1 MGRYCDYCRGDDP
14 PFVHCSGT
22 ADSSSNACRAVIH
35 HDCIRRRSPTSSS
48 TSRGRGRGGTGTDT
62 ERCDLVDEWMCG
74 DCEHQVSSASTIM
87 SPVDEKWD
95 SDKVLATCKEW
106 TRRILQNRQRFLNS
120 IESSLVPFCD
130 SLPSRNNIHR
140 KPQTQTH
147 QQQHQ
152 LTDTPD
158 FISNASLRDY
168 QLHGVS
174 TLLGWY
180 QRGVG
185 GILADEMGLGKTIQT
200 IAFLGCLKADLGLSG
215 PHLVIVPLPVLQ
227 NWANELSRF
236 APSLSFR
243 KISGTKAER
252 AFCLGDDRTQRAG
265 FDVYLT
271 TYETVQCEEG
281 FFADCWS
288 WATVTI
294 DEGHRIKNEKSSLRR
309 ALNRIVSPFRLLLT
323 GTPLQNNLHEL
334 WALLN
339 YILPEVFKASRTFD
353 EAARVREDVVD
364 VDVCAAARSLLD
376 RAMMLRRLKR
386 DVETSLLPKVICKLF
401 VDMTPLQLRL
411 YKGILQRSDA
421 LHVSSMLS
429 MSQLLAT
436 LSQLHKV
443 VNHPKQILNFRDK
456 ARAEEAKRIA
466 NNTYAGAV
474 PVMHR

>member
-14 PFVHCSGT
+14 PFVHCSG
-22 ADSSSNACRAVIH
+22 AAGSSSNACRAVIH
-35 HDCIRRRSPTSSS
+35 RDCIRHRSPSS
-48 TSRGRGRGGTGTDT
+48 SRGRGDTGT
-62 ERCDLVDEWMCG
+62 ELCHLVDEWMCG
-74 DCEHQVSSASTIM
+74 DCEHQVSASTT
-87 SPVDEKWD
+87 SPAVDKWD
-95 SDKVLATCKEW
+95 SDKVFATCKEW

-120 IESSLVPFCD
+120 IESSLLPFCD
-130 SLPSRNNIHR
+130 SLPFRNKI
-140 KPQTQTH
+140 KPLTQA
-147 QQQHQ
+147 QAQQHQ
-152 LTDTPD
+152 MPPILLTHTPD
-158 FISNASLRDY
+158 FITNASLRDY

-200 IAFLGCLKADLGLSG
+200 ITFLGCLKADLGLSG

-227 NWANELSRF
+227 NWANELIRF

-243 KISGTKAER
+243 KISGSKAER

-271 TYETVQCEEG
+271 TYETVQCEEA

-309 ALNRIVSPFRLLLT
+309 ALNRIDSPFRLLLT

-339 YILPEVFKASRTFD
+339 YILPSVFKASRTFD
-353 EAARVREDVVD
+353 EAARVREDMVD

-401 VDMTPLQLRL
+401 VDMTPLQLQL

-436 LSQLHKV
+436 LSQ
-443 VNHPKQILNFRDK
+443 R
-456 ARAEEAKRIA
+456 
-466 NNTYAGAV
+466 
-474 PVMHR
+474 

>member
-1 MGRYCDYCRGDDP
+1 MP
-14 PFVHCSGT
+14 P
-22 ADSSSNACRAVIH
+22 
-35 HDCIRRRSPTSSS
+35 
-48 TSRGRGRGGTGTDT
+48 
-62 ERCDLVDEWMCG
+62 
-74 DCEHQVSSASTIM
+74 
-87 SPVDEKWD
+87 
-95 SDKVLATCKEW
+95 VL
-106 TRRILQNRQRFLNS
+106 
-120 IESSLVPFCD
+120 
-130 SLPSRNNIHR
+130 
-140 KPQTQTH
+140 
-147 QQQHQ
+147 

-158 FISNASLRDY
+158 FITNASLRDY

-227 NWANELSRF
+227 NWANELIRF

-243 KISGTKAER
+243 KISGSKAER
-252 AFCLGDDRTQRAG
+252 TFCLGDDRTQRAG

-271 TYETVQCEEG
+271 TYETVQCEEA

-309 ALNRIVSPFRLLLT
+309 ALNRIDSPFRLLLT

-339 YILPEVFKASRTFD
+339 YILPNVFKASRTFD

-429 MSQLLAT
+429 MPQLLAT

-443 VNHPKQILNFRDK
+443 VNHPKQILNFREK
-456 ARAEEAKRIA
+456 ARLEEAKRIA

-474 PVMHR
+474 PTTHSLTHISYLSLIYPITHSLTHAITHSLTHAITHSLTHAIAQSLYHSLTHAITHSLTHSCYHSLTISLTHYITHSLRCGLLQSQAAPPASLSLQRRVAHGGGAAAADRRPAGCI

>member
-1 MGRYCDYCRGDDP
+1 MTSP
-14 PFVHCSGT
+14 
-22 ADSSSNACRAVIH
+22 AV
-35 HDCIRRRSPTSSS
+35 D
-48 TSRGRGRGGTGTDT
+48 
-62 ERCDLVDEWMCG
+62 
-74 DCEHQVSSASTIM
+74 
-87 SPVDEKWD
+87 KWD
-95 SDKVLATCKEW
+95 SDKVFATCKEW

-120 IESSLVPFCD
+120 IESSLLPFCD
-130 SLPSRNNIHR
+130 SLPFRNKI
-140 KPQTQTH
+140 KPLTQA
-147 QQQHQ
+147 QAQQHQ
-152 LTDTPD
+152 MPPILLTHTPD
-158 FISNASLRDY
+158 FITNASLRDY

-200 IAFLGCLKADLGLSG
+200 ITFLGCLKADLGLSG

-227 NWANELSRF
+227 NWANELIRF

-243 KISGTKAER
+243 KISGSKAER

-271 TYETVQCEEG
+271 TYETVQCEEA

-309 ALNRIVSPFRLLLT
+309 ALNRIDSPFRLLLT

-339 YILPEVFKASRTFD
+339 YILPSVFKASRTFD
-353 EAARVREDVVD
+353 EAARVREDMVD

-401 VDMTPLQLRL
+401 VDMTPLQLQL

-443 VNHPKQILNFRDK
+443 VNHPKQILNFREK
-456 ARAEEAKRIA
+456 ARLEEAKRIA

-474 PVMHR
+474 PTTHSHTYSITHSLTQIFYHSCYHSLTQVRTSSVPSSTSCLPLPAATSGAWRRSCGS